1 MMELTQEE
9 IKDTVSSL
17 FDITD
22 TEISLTKM
30 KFHFRN
36 IDFKQKFVTLTQIL
50 ETKNLVCVL
59 EKADG

>member
-1 MMELTQEE
+1 MMEITQEE

-17 FDITD
+17 FNITD
-22 TEISLTKM
+22 TKISLTKM
-30 KFHFRN
+30 KFRFSD

-59 EKADG
+59 E